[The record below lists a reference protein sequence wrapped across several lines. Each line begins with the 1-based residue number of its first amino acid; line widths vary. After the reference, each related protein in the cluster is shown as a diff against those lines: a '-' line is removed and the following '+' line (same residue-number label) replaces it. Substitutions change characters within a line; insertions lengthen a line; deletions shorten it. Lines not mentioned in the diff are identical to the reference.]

1 MDDIWDDDTN
11 RGRGGTDNS
20 LKLNAEFPFSK
31 YQHYFVRS
39 IALRGTGWDGSHHQE
54 LMIELGQTIPTTLVR
69 RGYLRYRPVLLRI
82 SRNNGQDTFQLGA
95 SASKY
100 NTLLERHVSR
110 NTITCRRVFQAF
122 GEVRKLYPSY
132 DKGNCRRFAQ
142 DIFEAL
148 VPEVTEDFE
157 KESGGRGSNLDEIR
171 DLFF

>member
-1 MDDIWDDDTN
+1 MEDLWEDDDA
-11 RGRGGTDNS
+11 RGGGTDNS
-20 LKLNAEFPFSK
+20 LKMNAAFPFSK

-54 LMIELGQTIPTTLVR
+54 LMIELGYTVPTTRVK
-69 RGYLRYRPVLLRI
+69 RGYVQWRPVLLRI

-100 NTLLERHVSR
+100 NTLVERHVSR
-110 NTITCRRVFQAF
+110 NTITCRRVLQAF
-122 GEVRKLYPSY
+122 GEVRRLYPSY

-148 VPEVTEDFE
+148 VPDVTGDFQ
-157 KESGGRGSNLDEIR
+157 KESGGRGSNLDELR
-171 DLFF
+171 ELFF

>member
-1 MDDIWDDDTN
+1 MDDIWEDDVV
-11 RGRGGTDNS
+11 RGGGGADNS
-20 LKLNAEFPFSK
+20 LKMNAMFPFSK

-54 LMIELGQTIPTTLVR
+54 LMIELGSTIPTTRVK
-69 RGYLRYRPVLLRI
+69 RGYLRCRPVLLRI

-100 NTLLERHVSR
+100 NTLVERHVSR
-110 NTITCRRVFQAF
+110 NTITCRRVLQAF
-122 GEVRKLYPSY
+122 GEVRRLYPSY

-148 VPEVTEDFE
+148 VPEVTGDFE
-157 KESGGRGSNLDEIR
+157 QESGGRGSSANEIR

>member
-1 MDDIWDDDTN
+1 MEDIWDDDDH
-11 RGRGGTDNS
+11 GGGGTNNS
-20 LKLNAEFPFSK
+20 LKMNAAYPFSR

-54 LMIELGQTIPTTLVR
+54 LMIELGQTIPTTRVQ
-69 RGYLRYRPVLLRI
+69 RGYLRCRPVLLRI
-82 SRNNGQDTFQLGA
+82 SRNNGQDTFQIGA

-100 NTLLERHVSR
+100 NTLVQRYVSHH
-110 NTITCRRVFQAF
+110 TITCRRVLQAF
-122 GEVRKLYPSY
+122 GEVRRLYPSY

-148 VPEVTEDFE
+148 VPSVTDDFE
-157 KESGGRGSNLDEIR
+157 KESGGRGSNVDEIR

>member
-1 MDDIWDDDTN
+1 MEDVWEDDGP
-11 RGRGGTDNS
+11 RRGGEPENS
-20 LKLNAEFPFSK
+20 LKLNAAFPFSK

-54 LMIELGQTIPTTLVR
+54 LMIELGQTIPSTRAR
-69 RGYLRYRPVLLRI
+69 RGYLQCRPVLLRI

-95 SASKY
+95 FASKY
-100 NTLLERHVSR
+100 NTLVERHVSHH
-110 NTITCRRVFQAF
+110 TITCRRVFQAF
-122 GEVRKLYPSY
+122 GEVRRLYPSY

-148 VPEVTEDFE
+148 VPSVTGDFQS
-157 KESGGRGSNLDEIR
+157 ESGGRGSNLDEIR